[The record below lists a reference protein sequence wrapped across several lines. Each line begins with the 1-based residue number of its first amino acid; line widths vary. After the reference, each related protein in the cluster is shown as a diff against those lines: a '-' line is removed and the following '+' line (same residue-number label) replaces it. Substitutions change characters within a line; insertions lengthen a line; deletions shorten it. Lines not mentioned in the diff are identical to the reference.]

1 MLRTLAT
8 TLALLAAAPALAQ
21 RPPIEQRTE
30 ADYTPRPY
38 VSLTNAPWTKNAVIY
53 QINTRQFTKEGTFRA
68 AQQQLPRLR
77 KLGVDI
83 LWLMPIHPIG
93 AKHRKGSLGSP
104 YSVRDYTAVNPE
116 FGTKADLKGF
126 VDAAHAQGFHVI
138 LDWVANHTAWD
149 NAWVTQH
156 PDWYKRDWKG
166 DFHPTPWWDWDDI
179 IDLDY
184 SKPALRKAMTEA
196 MAYWVRDFGIDG
208 YRADAAGYVPL
219 DFWEGAR
226 ADLEK
231 IRPVFMLAE
240 WKTPD
245 LLARAFDATYS
256 WQWYETMERIAG
268 GPTDATGLYEYYAEN
283 EKAWPKA
290 GMRMLWIE
298 NHDINAWHKTQ
309 FEAFGP
315 MLNAAITLE
324 MVSEGIPMIYDGQE
338 ACNPRRL
345 KFFERDPIDWTT
357 PCPLNDLYR
366 DLIGFRK
373 AHPALANGRWGATM
387 VKVENDKPAQVFS
400 FVRAQGGDKVF
411 AAFNFSAK
419 PVTVTFPTALQ
430 AGRYRAFRTGETVT
444 IKAGESLTMP
454 AWGATLLAAT
464 R

>member
-1 MLRTLAT
+1 MRRALTAA
-8 TLALLAAAPALAQ
+8 LALLAAAAPIAAQ
-21 RPPIEQRTE
+21 RPPLNQRTE

-38 VSLTNAPWTKNAVIY
+38 VSLTNAPWVKDAVIY

-68 AQQQLPRLR
+68 AQAQLPRLK

-83 LWLMPIHPIG
+83 LWLMPIQPIG
-93 AKHRKGSLGSP
+93 VKNRKGTLGSP

-116 FGTKADLKGF
+116 FGDKADLKAF

-149 NAWVTQH
+149 NKWVTQH
-156 PDWYKRDWKG
+156 PDWYKRDWHG
-166 DFHPTPWWDWDDI
+166 DFHPTPWWDWTDI

-184 SKPALRKAMTEA
+184 SKPGLRKAMTEA

-208 YRADAAGYVPL
+208 YRADVAGYVPL

-226 ADLEK
+226 ADLEA

-256 WQWYETMERIAG
+256 WQWYETVEGIAAG
-268 GPTDATGLYEYYAEN
+268 TSDATALYGYYSEN

-315 MLNAAITLE
+315 MLDAAITLE
-324 MVSEGIPMIYDGQE
+324 MVGEGIPMIYDGQE
-338 ACNPRRL
+338 ACNPKRL
-345 KFFERDPIDWTT
+345 EFFEKDPIVWSK
-357 PCPLNDLYR
+357 PCRLDALYR
-366 DLIGFRK
+366 DLIAFRK
-373 AHPALANGRWGATM
+373 GHPALANGKWGATM
-387 VKVENDKPAQVFS
+387 VKVENDKPKQVFS
-400 FVRAQGGDKVF
+400 FVRQQGADKVF
-411 AAFNFSAK
+411 AAFNFSK
-419 PVTVTFPTALQ
+419 TPVTVTFPTTLQ
-430 AGRYRAFRTGETVT
+430 AGRYRAFRTGQAVTVA
-444 IKAGESLTMP
+444 AGQTMTLP
-454 AWGATLLAAT
+454 AWGVTLLAGS
-464 R
+464 